1 MTCELPS
8 LASTITSTAAILLC
22 KCPVLATGMI
32 RGGMF
37 SFPIAG
43 ESRNVKA
50 QNVPNIRIGILRGD
64 HRLGDI
70 AVNLLFM

>member
-1 MTCELPS
+1 MCCPLPTFGV
-8 LASTITSTAAILLC
+8 TIKSTAAVLLQ
-22 KCPVLATGMI
+22 KNPVLAAGMI

-37 SFPIAG
+37 SFSVSG
-43 ESRNVKA
+43 ESRDVKA
-50 QNVPNIRIGILRGD
+50 QNVPNIRIGTVRGD